1 MKIITFKNYKI
12 ANRYMRR
19 FWPSIQRIYTAGF
32 DRSERAF
39 PYDMYMD
46 KRTFVQYF
54 AIYDWDGSIRFCEIG
69 L

>member
-1 MKIITFKNYKI
+1 MKTIIFKNYKI

-19 FWPSIQRIYTAGF
+19 FWPSIEKIYSACLN
-32 DRSERAF
+32 RSERAF

-46 KRTFVQYF
+46 KQTFVQYF
-54 AIYDWDGSIRFCEIG
+54 AIYEWDGSIRLCEIG